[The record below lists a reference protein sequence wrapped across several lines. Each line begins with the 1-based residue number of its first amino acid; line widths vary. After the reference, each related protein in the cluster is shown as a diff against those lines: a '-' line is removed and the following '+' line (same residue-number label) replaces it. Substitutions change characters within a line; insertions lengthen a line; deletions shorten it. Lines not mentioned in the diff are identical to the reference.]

1 MKVVKTSRLFL
12 LVILTVVLVVATLA
26 TTSDKKDIAGNHK
39 TESTNKGFDWH
50 PPDTG
55 QISFTPEGKLV
66 LYGRNLIANT
76 AAYLG
81 PKGSVAA
88 ITNGM
93 NCQNCH
99 LDAGT
104 KFFGNNY
111 GGVFSTYPLFRER
124 SGSVED
130 IYKRVNDCIE
140 RSLNGTRGLDTNSH
154 EMQAIK
160 AYITW
165 LGQNVPKD
173 VKPVGSGIANLQYP
187 DRSADPVKG
196 QRVYIQNCQRCHG
209 ASGEG
214 ILNGDGIGYIYPPL
228 WGEHSYTT
236 AAGLF
241 RISRFAGYARHN
253 MPFDAPHNARAITD
267 DEAWDVAAF
276 VNSQPR
282 PDKKYPND
290 WPNIA
295 GKPIDHPFGPYADNF
310 SETQHK
316 YGPFEPIRLARNK
329 KPPSK

>member
-1 MKVVKTSRLFL
+1 MVV
-12 LVILTVVLVVATLA
+12 IVVTLA
-26 TTSDKKDIAGNHK
+26 TTTHKKVVAGNEK
-39 TESTNKGFDWH
+39 TDSSDTNPGFDWH
-50 PPDTG
+50 PPDTS
-55 QISFTPEGKLV
+55 QISFTPEGKLI
-66 LYGRNLIANT
+66 LYGRDLIANT
-76 AAYLG
+76 AVYLG
-81 PKGSVAA
+81 PKGSVAT

-111 GGVFSTYPLFRER
+111 GGVYSTYPRFRER
-124 SGSVED
+124 SGTVEN

-140 RSLNGTRGLDTNSH
+140 RSLNGTRGLDTSSL

-165 LGQNVPKD
+165 LGQNVPKGEN
-173 VKPVGSGIANLQYP
+173 PAGTGIMALPYP
-187 DRSADPVKG
+187 DRSADPAKG
-196 QRVYIQNCQRCHG
+196 HRVYIQNCQRCHG
-209 ASGEG
+209 ANGEG
-214 ILNGDGIGYIYPPL
+214 ILHAESTGYIYPPL
-228 WGEHSYTT
+228 WGDHSYTT

-241 RISRFAGYARHN
+241 RITRFAGYVKYN
-253 MPFDAPHNARAITD
+253 MPFDAPHNVRAITD

-282 PDKKYPND
+282 PEKKYPQD

-316 YGPFEPIRLARNK
+316 YGPFEPIRLAR
-329 KPPSK
+329 SKQQMPK